1 MPVFLK
7 RRQPQVI
14 LPPGYTRTE
23 YTEQYSDLFGRY
35 GVTDYK
41 PCALTEIICETDYK
55 PTNDVTVLFGCRNE
69 NGSRPFA
76 IASYQKKMR
85 FDYDESTEYFG
96 SVPSGR
102 YTLHIK
108 NRNVY
113 INGELKATV
122 GYSEFFELSRQNVTL
137 YLFGCHEGT
146 QYAAADP
153 SPEGTKMWSFKIYEQ
168 GVLLRNYVPCIR
180 DSDNMPG
187 WYDTVNKTFVD
198 L

>member
-7 RRQPQVI
+7 RRQDL
-14 LPPGYTRTE
+14 LPPGYTRME
-23 YTEQYSDLFGRY
+23 YTEYVSEGGRISW
-35 GVTDYK
+35 GITDYK
-41 PCALTEIICETDYK
+41 PCALTEIICETDYQ
-55 PTNDVTVLFGCRNE
+55 PTADGSFLFGCRNA
-69 NGSRPFA
+69 GKDRPFA
-76 IASYQKKMR
+76 IASYKNQMR
-85 FDYDESTEYFG
+85 FDYDESSEYFD

-108 NRNVY
+108 DRNVY

-122 GYSEFFELSRQNVTL
+122 AYSGFFEKFRQSQVL
-137 YLFGCHEGT
+137 YLFACKEGSAT
-146 QYAAADP
+146 TGV
-153 SPEGTKMWSFKIYEQ
+153 SPVPVGTKMWSFKIYEQ

>member
-23 YTEQYSDLFGRY
+23 YTEQYYGRY
-35 GVTDYK
+35 GATDYK

-55 PTNDVTVLFGCRNE
+55 PTSDVTVLFGCSNA

-137 YLFGCHEGT
+137 YFFGCHEGT
-146 QYAAADP
+146 KYAAENP
-153 SPEGTKMWSFKIYEQ
+153 SPEGTKMWAFKIYEQ

-180 DSDNMPG
+180 DSDNTPG

>member
-23 YTEQYSDLFGRY
+23 YTEQTSAYHWGI
-35 GVTDYK
+35 TDYQ
-41 PCALTEIICETDYK
+41 PCALTEIICETDYQ
-55 PTNDVTVLFGCRNE
+55 PTEDGTFLFGCRNA
-69 NGSRPFA
+69 SKDRPFGL
-76 IASYQKKMR
+76 ASYKNQMR
-85 FDYDESTEYFG
+85 FDYDASTEYFD

-108 NRNVY
+108 DRNVY

-122 GYSEFFELSRQNVTL
+122 AYSEYFELFRQNATL
-137 YLFGCHEGT
+137 YLFGCHEGSSVN
-146 QYAAADP
+146 AVGRVP
-153 SPEGTKMWSFKIYEQ
+153 IGTKMWSFKIYEQ
-168 GVLLRNYVPCIR
+168 GVLWRNYVPCIR